1 MEEDIHRL
9 ARQADNI
16 LTSDAFKIAMDELEA
31 QTIEM
36 WANGVFKTPTD
47 REEAY
52 GLVRGARVF
61 KMRLTAIIEN
71 MKLTKAQAEARD
83 RLTRSQSTPAR

>member
-31 QTIEM
+31 QTIDN
-36 WANGVFKTPTD
+36 WANGLFKTPAD

-61 KMRLTAIIEN
+61 KVRLTAIIEN
-71 MKLTKAQAEARD
+71 MKLTKAQAETREKLIRAQRTPD
-83 RLTRSQSTPAR
+83 R

>member
-36 WANGVFKTPTD
+36 WANGVFKTPAD